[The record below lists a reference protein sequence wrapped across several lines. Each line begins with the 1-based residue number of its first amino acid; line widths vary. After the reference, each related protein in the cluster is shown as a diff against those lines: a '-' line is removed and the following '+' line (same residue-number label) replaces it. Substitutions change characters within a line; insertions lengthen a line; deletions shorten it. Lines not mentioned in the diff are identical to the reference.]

1 MTYMMQIQ
9 TVLADHQPSFRTS
22 CSGLA
27 LVMVSEA
34 CEDIPILPLK
44 VFGDPLKKA
53 FLRLNN
59 YIKKSI

>member
-1 MTYMMQIQ
+1 MTYMVQTQ
-9 TVLADHQPSFRTS
+9 TVLAGHQPSFRTLHN
-22 CSGLA
+22 GLV
-27 LVMVSEA
+27 LIMVSEV
-34 CEDIPILPLK
+34 CEDIPILPLN